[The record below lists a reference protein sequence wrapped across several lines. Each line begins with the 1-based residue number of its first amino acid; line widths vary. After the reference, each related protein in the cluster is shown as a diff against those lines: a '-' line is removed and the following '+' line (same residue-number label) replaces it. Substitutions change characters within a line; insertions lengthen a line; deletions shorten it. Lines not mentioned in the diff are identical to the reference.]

1 MRLLTKGML
10 EAGHLTVDL
19 PTVGHLTVEPPVV
32 ETL

>member
-19 PTVGHLTVEPPVV
+19 PTVGPPVV